1 MPKRRDVLRRLAA
14 VLPLAVF
21 RNASAIPGEKF
32 CAKVREQCAVNAD
45 CARFGPNWKC
55 EGGAGDPGGY
65 ATCRPVPNPC
75 AGRRKRP
82 HLGCMKDGSWGCC
95 TSDRDA
101 DPHNC
106 RRLKKKV

>member
-1 MPKRRDVLRRLAA
+1 MPKRRDVLRGLAA
-14 VLPLAVF
+14 VLPLAGF
-21 RNASAIPGEKF
+21 RHAGAVPGEKW
-32 CAKVREQCAVNAD
+32 CRREQCDVDGD
-45 CARFGPNWKC
+45 CPEGWKC
-55 EGGAGDPGGY
+55 EGGAGVPGGY

-82 HLGCMKDGSWGCC
+82 HLGCMKETGGWGCC

-106 RRLKKKV
+106 VPLKRKKRNR

>member
-1 MPKRRDVLRRLAA
+1 VPKRRDVLRGLAA

-32 CAKVREQCAVNAD
+32 CKRKQCAVDGD
-45 CARFGPNWKC
+45 CARYGPNWKC
-55 EGGAGDPGGY
+55 EGGRGDPGGY

-82 HLGCMKDGSWGCC
+82 HLGCLPNGNFGCC
-95 TSDRDA
+95 TSDRDSNNL
-101 DPHNC
+101 DCVP
-106 RRLKKKV
+106 LKKKV